1 MSTIDKIC
9 EKLAECGK
17 TQKDLTDY
25 LGLKKSAFSSWKS
38 GKTKSYLRYI
48 KQIADFL
55 GTSVDNLLSEED
67 NDNRP
72 IDIEKSIRRISESIS
87 NFDAE
92 KFVDSVL
99 DTLADSMAIPLIG
112 TIACGTPLLAEQ
124 NIESR
129 IFLPDMVKA
138 DFALRC
144 KGDSMI
150 NAGISDG
157 DIAFIRRQSVIENGE
172 IAAVLITNFEAE
184 ATLKKIYIKDTS
196 ITLVAQNP
204 NFEPLT
210 FTGEDM
216 NNVEIIGKCVA
227 VLKDFDS

>member
-1 MSTIDKIC
+1 MNNINNLLK
-9 EKLAECGK
+9 ERRKQKGL
-17 TQKDLTDY
+17 TQKEIADAVGVSEGTVSRWESGEIANMGRSKIYALSKALDLTPAEIMGITDSKENS
-25 LGLKKSAFSSWKS
+25 LPDNVIPL
-38 GKTKSYLRYI
+38 TNVSY
-48 KQIADFL
+48 
-55 GTSVDNLLSEED
+55 
-67 NDNRP
+67 
-72 IDIEKSIRRISESIS
+72 
-87 NFDAE
+87 
-92 KFVDSVL
+92 
-99 DTLADSMAIPLIG
+99 IPLIG
-112 TIACGTPLLAEQ
+112 TIACGTPLLAQE
-124 NIESR
+124 NIER
-129 IFLPDMVKA
+129 KILLPDMVKA

-150 NAGISDG
+150 NAGISNG
-157 DIAFIRRQSVIENGE
+157 DIAFIRQQSVVENGE

-227 VLKDFDS
+227 VLKNFDS